1 MAVIN
6 GDENNN
12 TESLSSGI
20 EKKTMDDIRQG
31 DLLDGDAA
39 RAPIVD
45 ALASTPKVSFKP
57 LTSALEPILPLNDA
71 TRTVPSSKPSK
82 DQLNSHPTSPDT
94 LLVDSPESI
103 GINANQLPIR
113 QNVASGI
120 IPGQAKKRPSS
131 VGSAALVVSAT
142 AGPSDGPNR
151 RVSHS
156 ANNTKGTSIQSPA
169 THLLTPEDDS
179 KKWKGVKR
187 SNTVGSES
195 GGTMDGA
202 MIAAPP
208 SASDARRRPLSR
220 ARSEK
225 EVLVGTPVKEGHP
238 NYMLMYN
245 MLTGI
250 RISVSRCN
258 AKAWRDLTAVD
269 FSAAHKLA
277 FDVTGNEL
285 TPSSK
290 YDFKFKDYA
299 PWVFRATRDIFHV
312 DPAEYLMSV
321 TGKYVLSELGSP
333 GKSGSFFYYT
343 QDYRF
348 IIKTI
353 HHSEHKFMRKALRAY
368 YEHVRNNPHTLMSRI
383 FGLHRVKLPGNRKI
397 HFVVMGNVFPP
408 NKDIH
413 EVYDL
418 KGSTVGRIVP
428 DDVVKRNPSAVMKD
442 LNFLQRGQKI
452 KLGPAKSL
460 MLIEQI
466 TKDVQFLV
474 AMKIMD
480 YSLLIGL
487 HDLIKGNKDN
497 IRDTTLT
504 VFEPNADTIAR
515 TQQKR
520 SSKANAIRRALA
532 DAEPT
537 QLGPSE
543 TRLPDEA
550 PPERRYCVFYQD
562 QGGFQATDESNQ
574 PIEEIYYLGII
585 DIFTKY
591 DAVKRIEHTFKSITH
606 DSHQISAVNPIA
618 YGARF
623 LNFMKDAI
631 KNFNESSMAPITPM
645 KMMEMAAAAMV
656 AQQAHQ
662 IDFIEINN
670 NLVDNSTQTS
680 EDNNYRRLK
689 IKIEELEE
697 LLLDARNVLLD
708 TRKRPESLMAGI
720 TPPQTPLP
728 VDEALDGSLSTAA
741 PPPPPMPPPSMFQ
754 PQPLIIIKTHSKTG
768 TVRTSGQNN
777 DIMGAVLRELA
788 QRSAQQSAKPRAL
801 TTPIAARSENKEN
814 ENMKTPTSS
823 LRSHIPIPKSRSR
836 GETPHTPS
844 LLKELAGHKL
854 KSTNVPRSP
863 GGTTILPNSRKR
875 RTSFV
880 NWNEVAVSAMRKKFR
895 NAYPKEEEEQAEEGW
910 PDDEDYTPVK
920 STRKEK

>member
-1 MAVIN
+1 MAVIT
-6 GDENNN
+6 GDDVSSTNAAENPLCGASSEKRPFIAN
-12 TESLSSGI
+12 TTTINVLETALPHQPQELSVDHSTKSAI
-20 EKKTMDDIRQG
+20 DDVV
-31 DLLDGDAA
+31 AFA
-39 RAPIVD
+39 
-45 ALASTPKVSFKP
+45 PKVSFKSP
-57 LTSALEPILPLNDA
+57 ITSTESVTMDDVTVSPARQSPQARPEILNDG
-71 TRTVPSSKPSK
+71 VIS
-82 DQLNSHPTSPDT
+82 PTI
-94 LLVDSPESI
+94 ESI
-103 GINANQLPIR
+103 GMNAHQLQLRP
-113 QNVASGI
+113 Q
-120 IPGQAKKRPSS
+120 PSS
-131 VGSAALVVSAT
+131 SSPQSSKRRSGSAGSAAVVSYPRTT
-142 AGPSDGPNR
+142 ADGR
-151 RVSHS
+151 KRQFSYS
-156 ANNTKGTSIQSPA
+156 ANNTKSNSDAAPSASHLQSQGEGRRLRGA
-169 THLLTPEDDS
+169 
-179 KKWKGVKR
+179 VKR
-187 SNTVGSES
+187 SNTIGSA
-195 GGTMDGA
+195 GDPN
-202 MIAAPP
+202 IANPITVEN
-208 SASDARRRPLSR
+208 RRRPLSR
-220 ARSEK
+220 ARSDK

-258 AKAWRDLTAVD
+258 AKPWRDLTPQD
-269 FSAAHKLA
+269 FTAAHKLA

-353 HHSEHKFMRKALRAY
+353 HHSEHKFMRKSLRAY

-428 DDVVKRNPSAVMKD
+428 DEVVKKNPSAVMKD
-442 LNFLQRGQKI
+442 LNFLQRGRKLQ
-452 KLGPAKSL
+452 LGPAKSL
-460 MLIEQI
+460 MLIEQM
-466 TKDVQFLV
+466 TKDVEFLV

-480 YSLLIGL
+480 YSLLIGS
-487 HDLIKGNKDN
+487 HDLVKGNKDN

-504 VFEPNADTIAR
+504 VFEPNANTMAR

-562 QGGFQATDESNQ
+562 QGGFQATNEKNVPLD
-574 PIEEIYYLGII
+574 EIYYLGII

-591 DAVKRIEHTFKSITH
+591 DAVKKIEHTFKAITN
-606 DSHQISAVNPIA
+606 DAHQISAVNPVA

-631 KNFNESSMAPITPM
+631 KNYGEGAVAAITPKVM
-645 KMMEMAAAAMV
+645 IEMAAAAM
-656 AQQAHQ
+656 AQSQMNMM
-662 IDFIEINN
+662 D
-670 NLVDNSTQTS
+670 S
-680 EDNNYRRLK
+680 
-689 IKIEELEE
+689 
-697 LLLDARNVLLD
+697 
-708 TRKRPESLMAGI
+708 
-720 TPPQTPLP
+720 TPL
-728 VDEALDGSLSTAA
+728 AS
-741 PPPPPMPPPSMFQ
+741 
-754 PQPLIIIKTHSKTG
+754 
-768 TVRTSGQNN
+768 
-777 DIMGAVLRELA
+777 
-788 QRSAQQSAKPRAL
+788 
-801 TTPIAARSENKEN
+801 
-814 ENMKTPTSS
+814 SS
-823 LRSHIPIPKSRSR
+823 L
-836 GETPHTPS
+836 
-844 LLKELAGHKL
+844 
-854 KSTNVPRSP
+854 
-863 GGTTILPNSRKR
+863 
-875 RTSFV
+875 
-880 NWNEVAVSAMRKKFR
+880 
-895 NAYPKEEEEQAEEGW
+895 
-910 PDDEDYTPVK
+910 
-920 STRKEK
+920 